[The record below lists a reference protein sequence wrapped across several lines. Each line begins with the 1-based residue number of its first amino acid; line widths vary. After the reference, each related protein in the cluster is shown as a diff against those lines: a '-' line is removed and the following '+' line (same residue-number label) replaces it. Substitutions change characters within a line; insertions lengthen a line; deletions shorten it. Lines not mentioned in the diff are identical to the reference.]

1 MKIRLTENA
10 VGRKKGGIYEV
21 IPNKHAEENGYFI
34 AYTGEGYHGPDG
46 FQVQPYQCEVIE
58 EEAKQ
63 RYERNE
69 LIEWVN
75 LIEEAKS
82 IGLTP
87 KEVRNFIEEG
97 TK

>member
-1 MKIRLTENA
+1 MT
-10 VGRKKGGIYEV
+10 
-21 IPNKHAEENGYFI
+21 
-34 AYTGEGYHGPDG
+34 T
-46 FQVQPYQCEVIE
+46 
-58 EEAKQ
+58 KQ

-87 KEVRNFIEEG
+87 EEVRNFIEEE